1 MAEKKLEKTL
11 LPDRMEDLGC
21 ATSRPAKAGFGFG
34 KVMPTKPELSATAG
48 F

>member
-1 MAEKKLEKTL
+1 MAEKKLEKIL

-21 ATSRPAKAGFGFG
+21 ATSLTAKAGFVFG
-34 KVMPTKPELSATAG
+34 KVVHTKPELSATAG